1 LRLGRHHGRAD
12 GRCRHPLEK
21 RHVADRE
28 VEDDGEDRAGGIDD
42 GRAVRER
49 QHALPKG
56 TVVEA
61 WLDVFEPGTVWVSEA
76 TKRLLDG
83 GGPPLTPGAAVDS
96 SRVSI
101 FFPDEPRDAAS
112 LPSEESL
119 RARVVA
125 GHGIAVA
132 WYGSTS
138 QAGGRPLPEPTSPED
153 AFFYLMKKGGSANHA
168 WRLFRTRDE
177 AVEFM
182 ARNFPDDARA
192 RAWAEALP
200 VARYSELLSGG
211 TG

>member
-1 LRLGRHHGRAD
+1 LA
-12 GRCRHPLEK
+12 K
-21 RHVADRE
+21 
-28 VEDDGEDRAGGIDD
+28 AGMSRIYRIDD

-49 QHALPKG
+49 QRALPRG

-61 WLDVFEPGTVWVSEA
+61 WLDVFEPGRFWVSDA

-83 GGPPLTPGAAVDS
+83 TGPPLTS
-96 SRVSI
+96 SASVEGSRIAI
-101 FFPDEPRDAAS
+101 FLPDEPRDAGS
-112 LPSEESL
+112 LPSEDSL

-125 GHGIAVA
+125 GHGIAVT
-132 WYGSTS
+132 WYGTTA

-153 AFFYLMKKGGSANHA
+153 AFFYLMKMGGRANHA

-192 RAWAEALP
+192 RAEALP
-200 VARYSELLSGG
+200 VVSYSDFLSRE